1 MHNNTNNSD
10 RMNTVAY
17 KIGQAI
23 ALVACLKE
31 FLQMNEEKEV
41 YFDQYCKSCKY
52 HGLEESKDPCNDC
65 LAEPGNTNS
74 HKPMN
79 YESKNNS

>member
-23 ALVACLKE
+23 AVLMSLCASAIIVVATIKLVMWIL
-31 FLQMNEEKEV
+31 
-41 YFDQYCKSCKY
+41 
-52 HGLEESKDPCNDC
+52 
-65 LAEPGNTNS
+65 
-74 HKPMN
+74 
-79 YESKNNS
+79 

>member
-23 ALVACLKE
+23 ALVACLG
-31 FLQMNEEKEV
+31 EV
-41 YFDQYCKSCKY
+41 HPVDFVRRFCR
-52 HGLEESKDPCNDC
+52 
-65 LAEPGNTNS
+65 
-74 HKPMN
+74 
-79 YESKNNS
+79 

>member
-23 ALVACLKE
+23 AILMSLCASAIIVAAMIKLIMWI
-31 FLQMNEEKEV
+31 L
-41 YFDQYCKSCKY
+41 
-52 HGLEESKDPCNDC
+52 
-65 LAEPGNTNS
+65 
-74 HKPMN
+74 
-79 YESKNNS
+79 

>member
-23 ALVACLKE
+23 IALTVKCILWI
-31 FLQMNEEKEV
+31 L
-41 YFDQYCKSCKY
+41 
-52 HGLEESKDPCNDC
+52 
-65 LAEPGNTNS
+65 
-74 HKPMN
+74 
-79 YESKNNS
+79 

>member
-23 ALVACLKE
+23 AVLMSLCASAIIVAATIKLIMWI
-31 FLQMNEEKEV
+31 L
-41 YFDQYCKSCKY
+41 
-52 HGLEESKDPCNDC
+52 
-65 LAEPGNTNS
+65 
-74 HKPMN
+74 
-79 YESKNNS
+79 

>member
-23 ALVACLKE
+23 AILMSLCASAIIVAATIKLIMWI
-31 FLQMNEEKEV
+31 L
-41 YFDQYCKSCKY
+41 
-52 HGLEESKDPCNDC
+52 
-65 LAEPGNTNS
+65 
-74 HKPMN
+74 
-79 YESKNNS
+79 